1 MEPATAML
9 IAGGVGAAG
18 NIVGG
23 LMGNKAQKK
32 ALAQQKAMWD
42 AQMAEYA
49 ALGYPPELARDIVLE
64 EMKSVGT
71 YTPELEQAIQQEE
84 SALAQISEDPALRQ
98 AQIQALSSLQ
108 ERGQVGLS
116 ATDRAAANQLRSE
129 VERDA
134 NARQQALM
142 QKYQAQGMSGSGAE
156 LAAQLSAQQ
165 AATSE
170 RAAGADRLSSMA
182 AQNALQAIAQ
192 GGNMAGSIRSQD
204 LGVATTKAQA
214 EDAMR
219 QFNLQNA
226 IARQQR
232 NLASKNTAQATNL
245 ADQQKIADYN
255 LQQRNAEL
263 QRKANLDIQDHQNKL
278 NYLGSKY
285 GTMQTGLDLVGKGGD
300 LAANKY
306 SAIGSAVGNLATT
319 LGQNAPALSNMFNN
333 WKSSSDTQAIGNVL
347 NKPGYMQYSGQ
358 MGSGNIPS
366 N

>member
-18 NIVGG
+18 NIVSG

-64 EMKSVGT
+64 EMKSVGA

-84 SALAQISEDPALRQ
+84 SALAQISEDPTLRQ

-108 ERGQVGLS
+108 QRGETGFTAQER
-116 ATDRAAANQLRSE
+116 ATANQLRSE

-134 NARQQALM
+134 NARQQSILQGM
-142 QKYQAQGMSGSGAE
+142 QTRGMSGSGAE

-170 RAAGADRLSSMA
+170 RAAGADRLSAMA
-182 AQNALQAIAQ
+182 AENALQAIAQ

-232 NLASKNTAQATNL
+232 NIASKNAAQATNL
-245 ADQQKIADYN
+245 AEQQKIADYN

-319 LGQNAPALSNMFNN
+319 LGQEYKSQSNMDN
-333 WKSSSDTQAIGNVL
+333 L
-347 NKPGYMQYSGQ
+347 NKLFSNW
-358 MGSGNIPS
+358 GSQGTSQILPASTRYDGNTQQA
-366 N
+366 